1 MSWMRH
7 PFVLWLWLWT
17 LASRAQA
24 GSIDTAA
31 LKAALAKVKAFDGRV
46 GACIQAGK
54 ETVCFRG
61 EERFSLQSVVKLMV
75 GFAVLDA
82 VDTKRQRLDGAVTV
96 RTQDLS
102 VFVQPIAELVGR
114 SGYRTTIGDLL
125 RRAIIDS
132 DSAAT
137 DILIARFGGPSAI
150 QAVLQ
155 AKGISGIRVD
165 RDERHLQTEIVG
177 LTWRPE
183 FVDAATL
190 RRAIDAVPGA
200 ARDQA
205 FAKYLVDP
213 RDTATPQ
220 GMASFLL
227 RLAQGE
233 LLSKASTEYLLQ
245 AMEDCKTF
253 PDRLKAG
260 VPTGWKI
267 AHKTGTSRSW
277 HGVTAATNDVGILT
291 APDRSSISIAVFIA
305 DSPAAYADRASVM
318 AKIAAATIACYR

>member
-114 SGYRTTIGDLL
+114 S
-125 RRAIIDS
+125 
-132 DSAAT
+132 
-137 DILIARFGGPSAI
+137 
-150 QAVLQ
+150 
-155 AKGISGIRVD
+155 
-165 RDERHLQTEIVG
+165 
-177 LTWRPE
+177 
-183 FVDAATL
+183 
-190 RRAIDAVPGA
+190 
-200 ARDQA
+200 
-205 FAKYLVDP
+205 
-213 RDTATPQ
+213 
-220 GMASFLL
+220 
-227 RLAQGE
+227 
-233 LLSKASTEYLLQ
+233 
-245 AMEDCKTF
+245 
-253 PDRLKAG
+253 
-260 VPTGWKI
+260 
-267 AHKTGTSRSW
+267 
-277 HGVTAATNDVGILT
+277 
-291 APDRSSISIAVFIA
+291 
-305 DSPAAYADRASVM
+305 
-318 AKIAAATIACYR
+318 